1 MTVPLPNEF
10 PKRPVPA
17 VGAIVFR
24 DGEVLL
30 VKRGTEPN
38 KGRWSLPGGVLEA
51 GETVEAGAVRETLE
65 ETGVTVLPERVFN
78 VLDFIDA
85 EGEHVHWHYVLIDL
99 LCEYVRGNPFPATD
113 AENARFIPLR
123 ELGDYD
129 VVPAALE
136 VVRRASSEREGS
148 AAIKH

>member
-17 VGAIVFR
+17 VGAIVVR

-30 VKRGTEPN
+30 VKCGAEPN
-38 KGRWSLPGGVLEA
+38 QGRWSLPGGALEV
-51 GETVEAGAVRETLE
+51 GETVEAAAVRETFE
-65 ETGVTVLPERVFN
+65 ETGVTVRPERVFN

-99 LCEYVRGNPFPATD
+99 LCEYVRGEPFPGTD
-113 AENARFIPLR
+113 ADNARFIPLR

-129 VVPAALE
+129 VIPAALE
-136 VVRRASSEREGS
+136 VVRRSGQGS
-148 AAIKH
+148 RGPFDGEY

>member
-1 MTVPLPNEF
+1 VPLPNEF

-17 VGAIVFR
+17 IGAVVFR

-30 VKRGTEPN
+30 VKRGAEPN

-51 GETVEAGAVRETLE
+51 GETVEAGAVREALE
-65 ETGVTVLPERVFN
+65 ETGVTVRPERVFN
-78 VLDFIDA
+78 VLDFIEF
-85 EGEHVHWHYVLIDL
+85 EGEQVHWHYVLIDL

>member
-30 VKRGTEPN
+30 VKRGAEPN
-38 KGRWSLPGGVLEA
+38 QGRWSLPGGVLEV
-51 GETVEAGAVRETLE
+51 GETVEAAAVRETLE
-65 ETGVTVLPERVFN
+65 ETGVTVQPERVFT
-78 VLDFIDA
+78 VLDFIDF
-85 EGEHVHWHYVLIDL
+85 EGEQVHWHYVLIDL
-99 LCEYVRGNPFPATD
+99 VCEYVRGEPFPGTD
-113 AENARFIPLR
+113 ADNARFIPVR

-129 VVPAALE
+129 VIPAALE
-136 VVRRASSEREGS
+136 VLRRASSEREGS